1 MFRLSET
8 IRRTQTND
16 GDVLLDIHNGRMFC
30 LNAVGSRILELLR
43 QRMHE
48 SCIADEISREYEEDR
63 ERVRADVAE
72 LLETLEQNGI
82 ILPVDASRPTE
93 QAGHL

>member
-8 IRRTQTND
+8 IRRTETND
-16 GDVLLDIHNGRMFC
+16 GEILLDIHNGRMFC

-43 QRMHE
+43 ERMDE
-48 SCIADEISREYEEDR
+48 SSIADEISREYEADG

-72 LLETLEQNGI
+72 LLETLQRNGI

-93 QAGHL
+93 QGGHL

>member
-8 IRRTQTND
+8 IRRTETND
-16 GDVLLDIHNGRMFC
+16 GEILLDIHNGRMFC

-43 QRMHE
+43 ERMDE
-48 SCIADEISREYEEDR
+48 SSIADEISREYEADG
-63 ERVRADVAE
+63 ERVRAEVAE
-72 LLETLEQNGI
+72 LLETLQRNGI

-93 QAGHL
+93 QGGHL